1 MYWEDRFLS
10 DKEQS
15 ILDAQE
21 QFNELSSITEYALEK
36 QLSQIQSFYQKYA
49 NTNGITL
56 QEAKKQLTARE
67 LKAFK
72 LTLVQ
77 YIKLAQQKDLSPKQI
92 KLLENAS
99 IRSRLS
105 RIEALWIH
113 TQQFAE
119 EMAADTNTHLTDFL
133 LIPSLTPDGG

>member
-49 NTNGITL
+49 NTNGISL

-67 LKAFK
+67 LKSFK
-72 LTLVQ
+72 LTLKQ
-77 YIKLAQQKDLSPKQI
+77 YIKLAQQKNLSPKQI

-99 IRSRLS
+99 LRSRLS

-113 TQQFAE
+113 TQ
-119 EMAADTNTHLTDFL
+119 
-133 LIPSLTPDGG
+133 